1 MGDVGDVFFLFRR
14 KERTKEKS
22 FRSFSRKTYLVQAL
36 LEGYIREAA
45 LLSYVAWFAQSQRR
59 LLFPCLRLT
68 LAIILLSFGIP
79 RMIFSCLGSLRPR
92 HVRHPS
98 AAQM

>member
-1 MGDVGDVFFLFRR
+1 MFFLFRR

-45 LLSYVAWFAQSQRR
+45 LLSYVACFAQSQRR
-59 LLFPCLRLT
+59 SLLPMFAAHASYNLT
-68 LAIILLSFGIP
+68 
-79 RMIFSCLGSLRPR
+79 
-92 HVRHPS
+92 
-98 AAQM
+98 